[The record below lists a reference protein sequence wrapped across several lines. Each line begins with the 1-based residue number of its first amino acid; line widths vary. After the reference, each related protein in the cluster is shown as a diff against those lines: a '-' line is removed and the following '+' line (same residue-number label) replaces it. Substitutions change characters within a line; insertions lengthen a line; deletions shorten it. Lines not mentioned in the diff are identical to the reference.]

1 MHRGH
6 AVQNEELN
14 SNLSVSGSSLSLIFL
29 LFPCLSLRDVTSAQD
44 KEQNLVAVH
53 ERGHGYEF
61 LAPERKSSQ
70 QSNMI
75 FFYYVP
81 SIIKVVLMS
90 KTYT

>member
-44 KEQNLVAVH
+44 KKQNLVAVR
-53 ERGHGYEF
+53 EQGHGCEF

-70 QSNMI
+70 QLNMI
-75 FFYYVP
+75 FLTMCQALL
-81 SIIKVVLMS
+81 KLC
-90 KTYT
+90 